1 MRPALAMWAACSL
14 WSGCT
19 TDVLDAGSSPITL
32 MQRAD
37 ESGRLPLGRVASI
50 EPLVPTDAPPE
61 RPFFSQGPVS
71 GQTDTAAV
79 IASAAR
85 KPTPRYR
92 YTVQLLTGERRT
104 AELEALFDIGD
115 CVAFRPVSS
124 GRADQ
129 MVSALPGACGPDDP
143 R

>member
-1 MRPALAMWAACSL
+1 VRPTLTMLAACSL
-14 WSGCT
+14 LSACT
-19 TDVLDAGSSPITL
+19 TDAPDAGSSPVKV

-37 ESGRLPLGRVASI
+37 ESGRLPIGRVVSI
-50 EPLVPTDAPPE
+50 ERLVSTDAPPE

-85 KPTPRYR
+85 KPTPHYR
-92 YTVQLLTGERRT
+92 YTVQLLSGESRT
-104 AELEALFDIGD
+104 AELEVVFDIGD

-124 GRADQ
+124 SRADE
-129 MVSALPGACGPDDP
+129 MVSALPGACRPGAP

>member
-1 MRPALAMWAACSL
+1 MRPTLTMWAACSL

-19 TDVLDAGSSPITL
+19 TDALDAGSSPVKV

-37 ESGRLPLGRVASI
+37 ESGRMPVGRVVSI
-50 EPLVPTDAPPE
+50 ERLVSTDAPPE

-104 AELEALFDIGD
+104 AELEAVFDIGD

-124 GRADQ
+124 GGADQ